1 MLVGDGES
9 CDLNQE
15 GYYARALPFRSRPTR
30 LATRRESE
38 SRDNASSCSCCHKG
52 CVNVSVKVI
61 SLLIRSEP
69 LSAAVCS
76 RGSRSFFNRSFV
88 AERFDSACRNFWS
101 ETVSK
106 RSLDWRLSP
115 SKFVLFD
122 AREIYRTFV
131 IRLDGTVVSFL
142 CREYKLLFF
151 TVNPS
156 HIEHFWRASPLEKG
170 KEDEKGWIL
179 VENERR
185 FIELHPLQKKSKLH
199 SLVQTDAQTLDWP
212 WSSRIVY

>member
-1 MLVGDGES
+1 MRLKSGRV
-9 CDLNQE
+9 L
-15 GYYARALPFRSRPTR
+15 RACSSLSFASHSTCHS
-30 LATRRESE
+30 RESE

-61 SLLIRSEP
+61 SLLIRSQP

-76 RGSRSFFNRSFV
+76 RGSRSFFNRRFV
-88 AERFDSACRNFWS
+88 AERFDSACGNFWS

-106 RSLDWRLSP
+106 GSLDWRLSP
-115 SKFVLFD
+115 SKFARFD

-131 IRLDGTVVSFL
+131 IRLDATVVSFL
-142 CREYKLLFF
+142 CRECKLLFF

-170 KEDEKGWIL
+170 KEERDEKGRIL

-185 FIELHPLQKKSKLH
+185 FIEAHPLQEKSKLH

-212 WSSRIVY
+212 